1 MLQNTSDE
9 QVQLKIW
16 LQTEFTRRCRVN
28 SRYSIRAFAKQL
40 DINQSTLTQILNGKR
55 KVSKKFIEG
64 LEKKIGVKFHFQG
77 NGQNDLD
84 FKYSV
89 LSVDAFT
96 VISDWYHYAIL
107 EFTAVKGFKSDAKWI
122 SKKLGITVS
131 EANMAIDRMLRLG
144 MILEKNGK
152 ISRSKQYIVN
162 YTEGVT
168 SGAHKEFQR
177 QLLSKALSAI
187 DNCPQDKKDI
197 TSMTM
202 PANSKKIK
210 EVKEKIRKFRREICD
225 YLEDGNHDSVYQMC
239 VQLFPLTDEI

>member
-1 MLQNTSDE
+1 MNPQDQQT
-9 QVQLKIW
+9 QFRVW

-28 SRYSIRAFAKQL
+28 SRYSVRAFAKQL

-55 KVSKKFIEG
+55 KISKKFIDKVA
-64 LEKKIGVKFHFQG
+64 EKVGSTFHFQT
-77 NGQNDLD
+77 NGQADLD

-131 EANMAIDRMLRLG
+131 ETNMAIDRLLRLN
-144 MILEKNGK
+144 MITQKNGK
-152 ISRSKQYIVN
+152 LIRTKQHIAN
-162 YTEGVT
+162 YKEGVT

-177 QLLSKALSAI
+177 QLLTKALQAI

-197 TSMTM
+197 TSITM

-210 EVKEKIRKFRREICD
+210 EVKDKIRQFRREICD
-225 YLEDGNHDSVYQMC
+225 YIEDGNHDSVYQLC
-239 VQLFPLTDEI
+239 VQLFPLTIED

>member
-1 MLQNTSDE
+1 MTNTQDE
-9 QVQLKIW
+9 QTQFRVW

-55 KVSKKFIEG
+55 KVSKKFIDNME
-64 LEKKIGVKFHFQG
+64 EKVGVKFHFQSV
-77 NGQNDLD
+77 GQNDLD
-84 FKYSV
+84 FKYSI

-96 VISDWYHYAIL
+96 VIADWYHYAIL
-107 EFTAVKGFKSDAKWI
+107 EFTAVKNFKSDPKWI
-122 SKKLGITVS
+122 AQKLGITVS
-131 EANMAIDRMLRLG
+131 EVNMAVDRMVRLG
-144 MILEKNGK
+144 MIKKKNGK
-152 ISRSKQYIVN
+152 IQRSKQHVAN

-177 QLLSKALSAI
+177 QLLTKALQAI

-197 TSMTM
+197 TSITM